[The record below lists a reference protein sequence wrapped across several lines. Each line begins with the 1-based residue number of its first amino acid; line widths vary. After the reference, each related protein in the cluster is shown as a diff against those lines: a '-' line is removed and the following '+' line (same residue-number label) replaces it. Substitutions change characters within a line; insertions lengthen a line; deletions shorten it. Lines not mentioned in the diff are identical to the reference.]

1 MVGSAATDDLA
12 FPNAP
17 HVDEIDILMLKN
29 IQTYKKHLLAESI
42 DIQFIGIC
50 LLAVGGMAYNK
61 NHLYAY
67 SHHSVMDLY

>member
-29 IQTYKKHLLAESI
+29 IKTYKKHLSLESL
-42 DIQFIGIC
+42 DIQ
-50 LLAVGGMAYNK
+50 LLGMCFVAVGGMAYNK

-67 SHHSVMDLY
+67 SHHSVMDFF